1 MNISP
6 AFAWTCSEI
15 ERATSLS
22 DLVARGTVRL
32 ALKQAGLEAQ
42 SVSGEEMAIV
52 LREILPRELAARA
65 VANAPKL
72 CSEIAARIH
81 GRNFA
86 GGDAVVDVF
95 QRLGGA
101 K

>member
-1 MNISP
+1 MNFSP
-6 AFAWTCSEI
+6 AFAWTCAEI
-15 ERATSLS
+15 ARVTSLS
-22 DLVARGTVRL
+22 ELVARGTVRL

-42 SVSGEEMAIV
+42 SVSGDEMAIV
-52 LREILPRELAARA
+52 LDAILPRELAARA

-72 CSEIAARIH
+72 CSEIAQRIR

-95 QRLGGA
+95 QRLGGG

>member
-1 MNISP
+1 MQGSP
-6 AFAWTCSEI
+6 AFTWTCAEIVRGTTLSE
-15 ERATSLS
+15 
-22 DLVARGTVRL
+22 LVARGTVRL

-42 SVSGEEMAIV
+42 AVSGDEMAIV

-65 VANAPKL
+65 VANAAKL
-72 CSEIAARIH
+72 CSEIAGRIR

-95 QRLGGA
+95 ARLGGG

>member
-1 MNISP
+1 MMGSP
-6 AFAWTCSEI
+6 AFTWTCAEI
-15 ERATSLS
+15 ERVTTLS

-42 SVSGEEMAIV
+42 AVSGREMEIV

-72 CSEIAARIH
+72 CSEISVRIK
-81 GRNFA
+81 GRNFE
-86 GGDAVVDVF
+86 GDDAVVDVF
-95 QRLGGA
+95 KRLGGG